1 MFDTLRHPEVA
12 HGITTLIVLI
22 VFFGSINLLAVAILG
37 EYLIKIF
44 EEVKQRP
51 KFIRKAIRHGGEHF
65 TTAAEIGSFLGR
77 RARETASPQS
87 LNASSFDGDEG

>member
-1 MFDTLRHPEVA
+1 ML
-12 HGITTLIVLI
+12 VL
-22 VFFGSINLLAVAILG
+22 FFGGVQVLAISILG

-44 EEVKQRP
+44 EETKKRP
-51 KFIRKAIRHGGEHF
+51 KFIRKSIRHGGEHF

-87 LNASSFDGDEG
+87 LNASIVRRR